1 MSSAPPPTDP
11 SGYRVED
18 LARAAGVSVDTVRYY
33 QGRGLLPPPER
44 HGRVGRYDDGHLERL
59 REIRRLVDEGLT
71 LAQVGRLLG
80 VSPGADPGG
89 AVRAL
94 VGLGAAPTLSRDEL
108 ATRAGVPAVAV
119 DLAVDGGL
127 LQPVLVEDEP
137 RFEERSVGMLAAA
150 AGILQ
155 AGVPLPALLQLAADH
170 AEHTERLVDRAVE
183 LFRARSTGDEGLVG
197 SRDAAVREL
206 VPRVTELVAEHFRQ
220 TLLSRVLVQLVEP
233 TDEATLVAAAVERAR
248 ATRRPQLVALAR
260 RLPAGTD
267 PLVLTAGARWA
278 SATTRLAL
286 VHPNDE
292 VAAVGVGA
300 AHVVAHGGGE
310 DRFTAVA
317 AATRRIANTVHRD
330 RTVPAWAGPVLL
342 GGFAYLPDGAR
353 SGDWSSFGAAR
364 FVLPEVLLAASGG
377 ETWLTRTVAV
387 DETTDP
393 AEVVAGLDAVEAE
406 VLAPATDGGTPTPGA
421 RTAVQDPASVD
432 DPAYVALVE
441 RALAAIAA
449 GTVEKVVLARSV
461 LVTDAR
467 PRAASLLRRF
477 RAERPG
483 CASFWLEVDGTAFVG
498 STPEL
503 LVRLQ
508 GDRVASAAL
517 AGTSRRDPDPA
528 RDAES
533 AASFQADPKEQAEH
547 RFVLDALRDR
557 LVGAGIALDASP
569 VTGVLDLP
577 GLRHLY
583 TPVAGTLT
591 RPPGSVVEL
600 AGALHPTPAVGGSP
614 LVAAERWLRDHEGLD
629 RGWFA
634 APIGVLRLD
643 GGGSLWVGLR
653 SALVTAA
660 GTRLFAGAG
669 IVAGSDPRRELAE
682 TGLKLQTM
690 GAALLAEQEEP
701 A

>member
-1 MSSAPPPTDP
+1 MPPPTEP
-11 SGYRVED
+11 PRYRVED

-80 VSPGADPGG
+80 VSAGADPGG

-108 ATRAGVPAVAV
+108 AARAGVPAVAV

-127 LQPVLVEDEP
+127 LQPVLVDDEP
-137 RFEERSVGMLAAA
+137 RFEERSVAMLSAA

-183 LFRARSTGDEGLVG
+183 LFRARSTGDGG
-197 SRDAAVREL
+197 PTARDAAARDAAVREL

-233 TDEATLVAAAVERAR
+233 TDEITLVAAAVDRAR
-248 ATRRPQLVALAR
+248 ATRRPQLVALSR
-260 RLPAGTD
+260 RLPDGTD
-267 PLVLTAGARWA
+267 PLVLTVGERWA
-278 SATTRLAL
+278 SATTRLA
-286 VHPNDE
+286 VIHSADD

-330 RTVPAWAGPVLL
+330 RSVPGWAGPLLL

-353 SGDWSSFGAAR
+353 SGDWSAFGAAR
-364 FVLPEVLLAASGG
+364 FVLPEVSLAAAGG
-377 ETWLTRTVAV
+377 ETWLTRTVTV

-393 AEVVAGLDAVEAE
+393 AAVVAGLDTAEAE
-406 VLAPATDGGTPTPGA
+406 VLGPTGGTPAPAGCA
-421 RTAVQDPASVD
+421 AAEDPASVD
-432 DPAYVALVE
+432 DPAYVALVD

-461 LVTDAR
+461 LVPGAR

-483 CASFWLEVDGTAFVG
+483 CAGFWLEVDGTAFVG

-503 LVRLQ
+503 LARLE
-508 GDRVASAAL
+508 GDRVTSAAV
-517 AGTSRRDPDPA
+517 AGTSRRDPDPD
-528 RDAES
+528 RDA
-533 AASFQADPKEQAEH
+533 AAAVAFQADPKEQAEH
-547 RFVLDALRDR
+547 RYVLDALRDR
-557 LVGAGIALDASP
+557 LVGAGIALDPSP
-569 VTGVLDLP
+569 VTGILDLP

-653 SALVTAA
+653 SALVTEA